1 MIKEPVRAYLD
12 IETTGL
18 TPDCSYMTVVGVYL
32 VSSKGSDFRQF
43 VGQGWASQD
52 LLEYVCQADIL
63 YTYNGSR
70 FDLPFIQAQTGL
82 VLHKHVKH
90 VDLMYNCWKCNLR
103 GGLKKVEKMLGIERA
118 LPDVNGYMAVI
129 LWQRYQ
135 AYGDEYSLEKLLA
148 YNKEDCVNL
157 HTLRQKLEVD

>member
-18 TPDCSYMTVVGVYL
+18 TPDCSYITVVGVYI
-32 VSSKGSDFRQF
+32 VSAENSDFKQF
-43 VGQGWASQD
+43 VGQGWPSCD
-52 LLEYVCQADIL
+52 LLQYVRQADIL

-70 FDLPFIQAQTGL
+70 FDLPFIQAHTGL
-82 VLHKHVKH
+82 ALHKYVKH
-90 VDLMYNCWKCNLR
+90 VDLMYNCWKGNLH
-103 GGLKKVEKMLGIERA
+103 GGLKKVEKILGIERA

-135 AYGDEYSLEKLLA
+135 NYGDEYSLEKLLA

-157 HTLRQKLEVD
+157 HILRQKLGVE